1 MADDLTILAI
11 AAASIGVMHTLL
23 GPDHYLPFV
32 VLARAR
38 GWSLARTSA
47 ITLLCGAGHVAGSV
61 VLGLAGLAL
70 GLAVSSLEA
79 VEAWRGDLAA
89 WLLVA
94 VGVLYGAWGLHRALR
109 GKGHAHLHGGLAA
122 GLGDHH
128 HEGGRRPSEQR
139 AGRHRDVADRS
150 PSGGVGD
157 QATVGV
163 GEGHCHRAPLPA
175 DLRDE
180 IHLRAHAEEVAGRPA
195 ATPWVL
201 FVVFVLGPCE
211 PLIPLLMYPAAT
223 HRVGGL
229 VLVTA
234 LFAAATLATMLAVVV
249 LATLGASLLPMGRL
263 ERYGHALAGAAIA
276 LSGLGIELLG
286 L

>member
-1 MADDLTILAI
+1 MSHDLAILAVT
-11 AAASIGVMHTLL
+11 AASIGFLHTLL

-38 GWSLARTSA
+38 GWSLPRTA
-47 ITLLCGAGHVAGSV
+47 LVTLLCGIGHVAGSA
-61 VLGLAGLAL
+61 VLGLVGIGL
-70 GLAVSSLEA
+70 GLAVSRLEA

-89 WLLVA
+89 WLLIA

-109 GKGHAHLHGGLAA
+109 GKGHRHLHRHHLGG
-122 GLGDHH
+122 HH
-128 HEGGRRPSEQR
+128 HHHGHESEE
-139 AGRHRDVADRS
+139 AM
-150 PSGGVGD
+150 
-157 QATVGV
+157 
-163 GEGHCHRAPLPA
+163 PA

-180 IHLRAHAEEVAGRPA
+180 AHLRAHAEEVAGRPS

-223 HRVGGL
+223 HSTAGL

-234 LFAAATLATMLAVVV
+234 VFAAATLATMLAVVT
-249 LATLGASLLPMGRL
+249 LATLGVDLLPMGRL
-263 ERYGHALAGAAIA
+263 ERYSHALAGAAIA